1 MKAWERGRWE
11 GYCTGP
17 KPSGQRRS
25 SEMPSREGREWLVD
39 LDRHLRVFRGA
50 GSFGRASSRFREE
63 RGYSFAGVG
72 HGAEY
77 VSAVLSPIPS
87 RIYSSLPLL

>member
-39 LDRHLRVFRGA
+39 LDRHLRVFRVLWDLFPA
-50 GSFGRASSRFREE
+50 FDT
-63 RGYSFAGVG
+63 FAFYGG
-72 HGAEY
+72 F
-77 VSAVLSPIPS
+77 LITF
-87 RIYSSLPLL
+87 